1 VRLEHADDARA
12 LLEIA
17 RHDGEAI
24 CESHERLGMGNVYRG
39 SRVGRAE
46 QAASSAAF
54 GLSATRLASALDD
67 LAELAL
73 SLEARR
79 LVAKFAPAI
88 DTFDAPEGGAVVAMA
103 VSRLARCSGDAA
115 LVSELRD
122 QARRK
127 SADVALIDQHMT

>member
-1 VRLEHADDARA
+1 
-12 LLEIA
+12 
-17 RHDGEAI
+17 
-24 CESHERLGMGNVYRG
+24 
-39 SRVGRAE
+39 
-46 QAASSAAF
+46 
-54 GLSATRLASALDD
+54 LASALDD